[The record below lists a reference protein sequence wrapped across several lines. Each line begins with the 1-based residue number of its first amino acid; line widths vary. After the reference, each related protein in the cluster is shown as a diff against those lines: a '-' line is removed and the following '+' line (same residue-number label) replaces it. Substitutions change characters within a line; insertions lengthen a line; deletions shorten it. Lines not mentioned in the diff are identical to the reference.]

1 MPALMT
7 ADFLLQRRQMIRQQ
21 PLFLTWVKG
30 KSKRGTEVV
39 TPGDIGLEEWC
50 CDSANRYG
58 VLYAEHVKGK
68 GFLQQG

>member
-30 KSKRGTEVV
+30 KSKRGISEKKYQ
-39 TPGDIGLEEWC
+39 DLLE
-50 CDSANRYG
+50 
-58 VLYAEHVKGK
+58 
-68 GFLQQG
+68 

>member
-30 KSKRGTEVV
+30 KSKRGTEAV
-39 TPGDIGLEEWC
+39 TPGDIGLEE
-50 CDSANRYG
+50 
-58 VLYAEHVKGK
+58 
-68 GFLQQG
+68 